1 MRYGMKLRR
10 QEIEEMGWIVECFK
24 CGKKG
29 HKCRECSEQKKEK
42 ETREERAV
50 YVAMPQEAQQKE

>member
-10 QEIEEMGWIVECFK
+10 QETEEMGWIVECFK
-24 CGKKG
+24 CGKEG

-42 ETREERAV
+42 EIREERAV
-50 YVAMPQEAQQKE
+50 YVAMPQETQQKE